1 MKEIKTELE
10 SLANNYI
17 KFIEFDSTLMNNIK
31 SMSKKITLCSNKF
44 DCDTDFC
51 MKNEDESCS
60 LIIPITN
67 LITQQNNEEIY
78 YTKFADEFIRNSK
91 IRSFLFESKNYLTF
105 NNIKY
110 DINDN
115 EVILF
120 HSYIT
125 SSLFNN
131 KIIIKNNYD
140 NYTNHNTF
148 FIDSDKTF
156 DAIDTT
162 NYKFKASSIKLDS
175 IQQNKKMKITLPKIQ
190 LDAIQEYSKQEQ
202 KNFQNKKLKL
212 KQKLKQKL
220 KLKQQKVK

>member
-1 MKEIKTELE
+1 YNSFKNTIKKLLLNPLYNRFLLKIQNLVSDHALLYFEKLKEIKTELE
-10 SLANNYI
+10 SLANKYI

-31 SMSKKITLCSNKF
+31 SMSKKITLCSNNF
-44 DCDTDFC
+44 ECDTDFC

-67 LITQQNNEEIY
+67 LITQQNNKEIY

-131 KIIIKNNYD
+131 KII
-140 NYTNHNTF
+140 
-148 FIDSDKTF
+148 
-156 DAIDTT
+156 
-162 NYKFKASSIKLDS
+162 
-175 IQQNKKMKITLPKIQ
+175 
-190 LDAIQEYSKQEQ
+190 
-202 KNFQNKKLKL
+202 
-212 KQKLKQKL
+212 
-220 KLKQQKVK
+220 